1 MTLPPIRYKRHRFP
15 PQIIAHAVWL
25 YFRFP
30 LSLRL
35 VEEMML
41 EREIDVSYETIR
53 RWAIKFGADYA
64 RRLKRK
70 SPSRRDIWHLDEVA
84 ITINGEKRWLWRAV
98 DQDGYVLDEIVQVRR
113 DTKAAKR
120 LLTRLLRK
128 QGCRPKRVVTDKLR
142 SYGAAKRTVM
152 PDVERRSHKGLN
164 NRAENSH
171 VPIRKRERVMQGF
184 RLWAGLQRFVSIFSA
199 VRNLFV
205 PSRSHHSACAVRLHQ
220 LNALAE
226 WKSATASA

>member
-1 MTLPPIRYKRHRFP
+1 
-15 PQIIAHAVWL
+15 
-25 YFRFP
+25 
-30 LSLRL
+30 
-35 VEEMML
+35 ML
-41 EREIDVSYETIR
+41 ERGIDVSYETIR

-152 PDVERRSHKGLN
+152 PDVEHRSHKGLN

-205 PSRSHHSACAVRLHQ
+205 PSRSHHSACAVRLHR
-220 LNALAE
+220 LNAVGGVEIRHSQCVKIDRVSQAGSSRSLCDI
-226 WKSATASA
+226 ASTRVRPR